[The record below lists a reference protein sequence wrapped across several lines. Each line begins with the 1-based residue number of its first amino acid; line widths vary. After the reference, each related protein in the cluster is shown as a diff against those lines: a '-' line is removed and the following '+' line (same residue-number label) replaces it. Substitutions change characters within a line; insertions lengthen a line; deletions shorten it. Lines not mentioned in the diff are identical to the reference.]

1 MTPRQVTFICA
12 AAVAGCA
19 HVEPSTDSAYA
30 ARMAES
36 GERYVTCLTNEAK
49 KDTKSPAAS
58 EDIAV
63 AAHARCWSAWDA
75 YREAT
80 NASFTVGARTPEE
93 LQYGRDKADAHLRQ
107 FELETRRSVMEGVVR
122 NTFPK

>member
-1 MTPRQVTFICA
+1 MRPRLVTFICV

-19 HVEPSTDSAYA
+19 HMERPTDSRYA

-36 GERYVTCLTNEAK
+36 GERYVTCVTGEAK
-49 KDTKSPAAS
+49 KETKSPAAS

-63 AAHARCWSAWDA
+63 AAHARCWAAWDA
-75 YREAT
+75 YRSAT
-80 NASFTVGARTPEE
+80 NASFTVGAKTPEA

-107 FELETRRSVMEGVVR
+107 FELETRRSLMEGVVQ
-122 NTFPK
+122 NALPK